1 MVYRSCQP
9 GWSVRA
15 KAAAMAPTPPP
26 RMAIFCGE
34 LLTASSS
41 GKVGWGAAR
50 LGSGRGLPDD
60 PAGVEAD
67 VAVQGVGEL
76 GDLAVG
82 QAEISLDRVALQRL
96 EGEAVAPGED
106 RAAAEGCRSNGRLD
120 DCLVAGPIARGGIED
135 LLEEDDRPA
144 VVDEVEREIGQ
155 EFDVRHQGRTAVG
168 EEVAGELSDG
178 VERGEGRRGAWRAP
192 LAANREQAAP
202 PAALVVRAEPLDAVH
217 VEGKARRGA
226 GGRQAEPAD
235 LFWEAVDLAS
245 LPDRQGAVAEYVGD
259 EPGEPVGVSGSSYA
273 ADRRGEDPD
282 RCLDLRQPAHVAVR
296 GIEGDELLGG
306 GGDV

>member
-34 LLTASSS
+34 LLKASSS
-41 GKVGWGAAR
+41 GTVSWGAAR
-50 LGSGRGLPDD
+50 VGSGRGLPDD
-60 PAGVEAD
+60 PAGVESD
-67 VAVQGVGEL
+67 IAVQGVGEL

-82 QAEISLDRVALQRL
+82 QAEVSLDRMALQRL

-106 RAAAEGCRSNGRLD
+106 CAAAEGRRSNGCLD
-120 DCLVAGPIARGGIED
+120 DCLVAGPIARRGVED
-135 LLEEDDRPA
+135 LLEKDDRPA

-155 EFDVRHQGRTAVG
+155 EFKVGHQGRTAVG
-168 EEVAGELSDG
+168 EEVAGELGDG
-178 VERGEGRRGAWRAP
+178 VERGEGCRRARRAP
-192 LAANREQAAP
+192 LAADREQAAP

-226 GGRQAEPAD
+226 GGRQAEPTD
-235 LFWEAVDLAS
+235 LLWEAVDLA
-245 LPDRQGAVAEYVGD
+245 PFADRQRAVAEDVGD
-259 EPGEPVGVSGSSYA
+259 EPGKPVGVGGASDT
-273 ADRRGEDPD
+273 ADRRSEDPD
-282 RCLDLRQPAHVAVR
+282 RRLDLRQPA
-296 GIEGDELLGG
+296 
-306 GGDV
+306 